1 MLKFQKSNF
10 LQINA
15 IVSRINAN
23 HLQSNA
29 LQLHFLS
36 PYTVG
41 SRFYKFKR
49 KTLNLVFIV
58 FKKVFK

>member
-49 KTLNLVFIV
+49 KNTQFGIYC
-58 FKKVFK
+58 F